1 MESPTQFDLCVSA
14 NKNKSTN
21 MNSKVIGQKNRPIS
35 YQPIT
40 QKFLVLLSIFLLFT
54 AMKLV

>member
-1 MESPTQFDLCVSA
+1 
-14 NKNKSTN
+14 

-35 YQPIT
+35 YQLIT